1 MNSWLHYYNHH
12 RPHAGIQAATPAQR
26 LNNVLGNDT

>member
-12 RPHAGIQAATPAQR
+12 RPHAGIHASTPAER
-26 LNNVLGNDT
+26 LNNVFGNDT